1 MSLLLIAP
9 NQDMEPA
16 REALLRIDPN
26 LDVEIWPNVTHKE
39 RVTFAV
45 SWNHPSMVLGNY
57 PNLKAVSSFGAGVNH
72 ILEDK
77 GLPQGTRVCRIVTDA
92 LQQHMADYILAAI
105 LHYRFNLARYIKQ
118 STRAEWRQHQAIQSS
133 SLSVGILGLGS
144 LGRATAEHLA
154 RLGYSVRGWSRS
166 RKDIQHVHC
175 FSGKAQLDEFLN
187 AINVLV
193 CLLPL
198 TSETEGILNLNVFK
212 KLSHPAY
219 LINVGRGRH
228 LVDEDLIYAL
238 DAGILAGACLD
249 AFEPEPLPE
258 NHPFWNREKILLTPH
273 VAGLVHP
280 EKSAPVIVE
289 NYKRALSGQELLY
302 EVSRERGY

>member
-16 REALLRIDPN
+16 RQALLRIDPN
-26 LDVEIWPNVTHKE
+26 LDIEIWPDVAHKE

-77 GLPQGTRVCRIVTDA
+77 GLSAQTRVCRIVTDA

-105 LHYRFNLARYIKQ
+105 LYYRFNLARYIKQ
-118 STRAEWRQHQAIQSS
+118 SSRAEWRQHPAIQNKN
-133 SLSVGILGLGS
+133 LTIGILGLGS

-154 RLGYSVRGWSRS
+154 RLGYKVRGWSKS
-166 RKDIQHVHC
+166 LKNIQHVQC
-175 FSGKAQLDEFLN
+175 YSGKDQFEEFLD
-187 AINVLV
+187 ATNVLV

-198 TSETEGILNLNVFK
+198 TSETEGILNLDVFK
-212 KLSHPAY
+212 KMSHPAY

-238 DAGILAGACLD
+238 DYGMLAGACLD
-249 AFEPEPLPE
+249 AFEPEPLPA

-273 VAGLVHP
+273 IAGLVHP
-280 EKSAPVIVE
+280 EESAPVIVE